1 MSSNPIMLHH
11 KTPVEQ
17 AIVLENISK
26 TYRIYARP
34 QDRLLQSIMP
44 GKRQYFTS
52 FTALQPLSLT
62 IKRGEAVGIIGRNGS
77 GKSTLL
83 QLICGTLTPTTG
95 KGEAWGRISAL
106 LELGTGF
113 NPELS
118 GEKNIYLNASI
129 LGLSKAEIAEKLDMI
144 QQFADIGDKIYQP
157 VKTYS
162 SGMYVRLAFAVAIA
176 TEPDILIVDEALAV
190 GDEMFQRKCFARIQE
205 LKQRGTTILFVSHS
219 SRTILDVCDR
229 AILLDKGELLLEGEP
244 KYVLAQYHKM
254 IFAPEHKVEEIR
266 QSLKNNEPVAVPQS
280 TYAEALRPETTV
292 HYATKGAEIQHPHLL
307 TPDGRPANLL
317 ERGKEY
323 MLRYNVRFLEPAQG
337 VQFGMLI
344 KTLTGIELAGYS
356 LPPADGETDNV
367 EKDTVIQVS
376 FRFPAHLL
384 PGSYFINVG
393 CSAMINGER
402 TYLHRIL
409 DVLMFKILPEGDI
422 NQGGI
427 VDLQI
432 KPHLQKIS

>member
-1 MSSNPIMLHH
+1 MSSSPLMLHH
-11 KTPVEQ
+11 KHSADE
-17 AIVLENISK
+17 AIVLKDISK

-44 GKRQYFTS
+44 GRRQYFTN

-62 IKRGEAVGIIGRNGS
+62 LKRGEAVGIIGRNGS

-95 KGEAWGRISAL
+95 QGEAWGRISAL

-113 NPELS
+113 NPELT
-118 GEKNIYLNASI
+118 GEKNIFLNASI
-129 LGLSKAEIAEKLDMI
+129 LGLSKAEIEEKFEMI
-144 QQFADIGDKIYQP
+144 QQFADIGEKIYQP

-190 GDEMFQRKCFARIQE
+190 GDEVFQRKCFARIQE
-205 LKQRGTTILFVSHS
+205 LKQKGTTILFVSHS
-219 SRTILDVCDR
+219 PRTVIDVCDR
-229 AILLDKGELLLEGEP
+229 AIMLDKGELLMEGTP
-244 KYVLAQYHKM
+244 KDVLAQYHKM
-254 IFAPEHKVEEIR
+254 IFAPEHKWDEIR
-266 QSLKNNEPVAVPQS
+266 QSLKNKQPTAS
-280 TYAEALRPETTV
+280 LTTYVEALRPETTV
-292 HYATKGAEIQHPHLL
+292 HYTTQGAEIQHPHLL
-307 TPDGRPANLL
+307 TPEGQPANVL
-317 ERGKEY
+317 ERGKDY
-323 MLRYNVRFLEPAQG
+323 IVRYNVHFHQPAKQ
-337 VQFGMLI
+337 VRFGMLI
-344 KTLTGIELAGYS
+344 KTLTGIELSGYS
-356 LPPADGETDNV
+356 IPPEQELTEDVV
-367 EKDTVIQVS
+367 EGTVIQVS
-376 FRFPAHLL
+376 FRFPVHLL

-393 CSAMINGER
+393 CSAMVHGER
-402 TYLHRIL
+402 IYLHRIV
-409 DVLMFKILPEGDI
+409 DVLMFKIMPEGDI